1 MATRNPRD
9 WENPSVYSRNKC
21 RSHVP
26 LRAHPSP
33 DSALRYFL
41 KGPDAADNANV
52 FSLNSKNWS
61 FNLYDRPEDVPENFS
76 RPEFDDGKWGK
87 IEVPANWECEGHG
100 KPIYTNF
107 QYPWPITAP
116 FVPAENPTGCYR
128 LWFDVPL
135 DRKDRRIFLHFE
147 AVNNAFY
154 AWLNGTRLGYSQDSC
169 LPAEFEITDVLQPGQ
184 NLLTVQVLRFSDGS
198 YLEDMDHW
206 WLSGI
211 YRDVFLLSKPA
222 THISDFLVRTPLTF
236 DEHGDLQSAR
246 LEAEVQLVTPK
257 LSSFANVRV
266 RATLYELDDTKPS
279 GFFEAVPAVEVE
291 IADQDHWI
299 SLDNTI
305 KRSHAEAGVGG
316 LAIVNID
323 MSAAG
328 GLPAL
333 WNAEE
338 PNLYILVLSL
348 VTQDGEHL
356 DSESTQVGFREVVI
370 EGRQLLVN
378 RRPIMVKGVNRH
390 EHDERR
396 GKSVTEEGML
406 ADIYLLKQL
415 NFNAVR
421 CSHYPNAPRWYELC
435 NQYGLYLVD
444 EANVETHGFDPALT
458 NNRVVPANN
467 PLWLHAILDRGMRM
481 LERDKN
487 HPSIIIWSLG
497 NEAGYGPA
505 HLAMA
510 GYIRA
515 RDPSRPVHYEGGGSR
530 TAATDILC
538 PMYARINQIEAWANE
553 KAETRPL
560 IQCEYAHAMGNS
572 NGNYKEYWES
582 YEKHPY
588 LQGGFIWDWVDQG
601 LLHKVKN
608 VDGNEVEAWGYGGDF
623 EDPVHD
629 AQFCINGLIWPNRV
643 PHPGAFECK
652 AVMAP
657 VVFELKESPTGGMG
671 GLIVRA
677 KNKNT
682 FSSSANLLLS
692 WRVLLDGVP
701 LLVGDPAQRGL
712 AGWYPGGSVAIAPL
726 EWAELRLPIDSAELQ
741 AASNAVRGGMGLGN
755 AELLLE
761 MRAQLSTAM
770 PWAPMGHVVAEQQ
783 LQVPTEWIRD
793 EDDAMDEQA
802 APPLGKPLQ
811 FSQEERAGSKV
822 HIVTGANG
830 LHVEVNLQTGSLD
843 RWEVGGHS
851 LLAQGVAP
859 CLFRAPLDNDLGGSG
874 KISFA
879 ARWKE
884 AGLDCMTVV
893 QDTVK
898 TSVQQISDSAV
909 RVDVQYVLRP
919 SEDEALRAADI
930 GASGVSEAGGAHFL
944 AEKAPEVPSG
954 APQEHPLPDAPTP
967 SVEAEVPVA
976 VGYTVRGDG
985 TLRMDWRIDAS
996 RALPAVPPRPL
1007 FSSLPRI
1014 GMHLGIPAQFSRV
1027 HWYGRGPHESY
1038 PDRKYGAFLR
1048 QYSLDHVHE
1057 MHVPYI
1063 FPSEN
1068 GGRADTRWV
1077 TLSDEDG
1084 VGVAAV
1090 TLCEPLQMNAT
1101 RYSIATLMAAKH
1113 DYELR
1118 ADGFTHLHLDHR
1130 HMGVGGDDSWSPS
1143 LHKEYAVEPG
1153 EYTFSVLLAPVLP
1166 SKDSTPPETAASL
1179 WRQNCQ

>member
-1 MATRNPRD
+1 MAIKSLPRD
-9 WENPSVYSRNKC
+9 WENPSVFSRNKC

-26 LRAHPSP
+26 LRAHPTP
-33 DSALRYFL
+33 ESALLYFL
-41 KGPDAADNANV
+41 KDPKAADTANLL
-52 FSLNSKNWS
+52 SLNSSEWS
-61 FNLYDRPEDVPENFS
+61 FHLYDRPEDVPDAFS
-76 RPEFDDGKWGK
+76 TPEFDDGLWGK
-87 IEVPANWECEGHG
+87 IEVPANWECQGHG
-100 KPIYTNF
+100 TPIYTNF

-128 LWFDVPL
+128 LWFDVPSGW
-135 DRKDRRIFLHFE
+135 KDRRVFLHFE
-147 AVNNAFY
+147 AVNNACY
-154 AWLNGTRLGYSQDSC
+154 VWVNGQQLGYSQDSC
-169 LPAEFEITDVLQPGQ
+169 LPAEFEVTTVLQPGR
-184 NLLTVQVLRFSDGS
+184 NLLSVQVLRFSDGS

-211 YRDVFLLSKPA
+211 YRDVFLLSKPV
-222 THISDFLVRTPLTF
+222 THITDFVVNE
-236 DEHGDLQSAR
+236 DQ
-246 LEAEVQLVTPK
+246 
-257 LSSFANVRV
+257 
-266 RATLYELDDTKPS
+266 PS
-279 GFFEAVPAVEVE
+279 GFAEAVPAVEIE
-291 IADQDHWI
+291 ITDQDHWI
-299 SLDNTI
+299 SVDNTI
-305 KRSHAEAGVGG
+305 RATHAEAGVGG
-316 LAIVNID
+316 LAIVGTSFPPFPFDKQLARSVDID
-323 MSAAG
+323 MATAG
-328 GLPAL
+328 RLPAL
-333 WNAEE
+333 WSAEE

-348 VTQDGEHL
+348 VTKQGEHL

-378 RRPIMVKGVNRH
+378 KRPILVKGVNRH

-396 GKSVTEEGML
+396 GKAVTEEGML

-415 NFNAVR
+415 NFNSVR

-444 EANVETHGFDPALT
+444 EANVETHGFDPALN

-467 PLWLHAILDRGMRM
+467 PLWLHAIVDRGMRM

-515 RDPSRPVHYEGGGSR
+515 RDSSRPVHYEGGGSR

-582 YEKHPY
+582 FEKHPY

-601 LLHKVKN
+601 LLHKVKD
-608 VDGNEVEAWGYGGDF
+608 VEGNDVEAWGYGGDF
-623 EDPVHD
+623 GDPVHD

-652 AVMAP
+652 A
-657 VVFELKESPTGGMG
+657 LKESPNGGLG

-712 AGWYPGGSVAIAPL
+712 GGWYPGGSVAIAP
-726 EWAELRLPIDSAELQ
+726 Q
-741 AASNAVRGGMGLGN
+741 VF
-755 AELLLE
+755 LE

-783 LQVPTEWIRD
+783 LLVPSDWIRD
-793 EDDAMDEQA
+793 DDDAMPEHA
-802 APPLGKPLQ
+802 PPPLGKPLQ
-811 FSQEERAGSKV
+811 FTQEERGGRKV
-822 HIVTGANG
+822 HNVTGAND
-830 LHVEVNLQTGSLD
+830 LHVEVNTQTGSLD

-851 LLAQGVAP
+851 LLAQGVTP

-874 KISFA
+874 KTSFA

-884 AGLDCMTVV
+884 AGLDCLEVV
-893 QDTVK
+893 ADTVK
-898 TSVQQISDSAV
+898 SSVQQISDSAV
-909 RVDVQYVLRP
+909 KVPD
-919 SEDEALRAADI
+919 A
-930 GASGVSEAGGAHFL
+930 
-944 AEKAPEVPSG
+944 PSG

-967 SVEAEVPVA
+967 SVEAEVAVA
-976 VGYTVRGDG
+976 VQYTVHGDG
-985 TLRMDWRIDAS
+985 SLRVDWHIDAS
-996 RALPAVPPRPL
+996 RALPASPPPPL

-1014 GMHLGIPAQFSRV
+1014 GMHLGVPAQFSRV

-1048 QYSLDHVHE
+1048 QYSLDHVQE

-1077 TLSDEDG
+1077 SLSDEDG
-1084 VGVAAV
+1084 VGLAAV
-1090 TLCEPLQMNAT
+1090 TLSDPFQMNAS
-1101 RYSIATLMAAKH
+1101 RFSIATLMAAKH
-1113 DYELR
+1113 DYELS
-1118 ADGFTHLHLDHR
+1118 ADPFTHLHLDHR

-1153 EYTFSVLLAPVLP
+1153 EYKFSVLLAPVLP
-1166 SKDSTPPETAASL
+1166 NKEVTAPETAASL
-1179 WRQNCQ
+1179 WRQQVIDHFLEIRCRTTV